1 MSLSSSMWAG
11 VTGLLSHG
19 EKMNVI
25 GNNLANVNTVGFKS
39 QRMDFQDFVY
49 QNTYTNSGIS
59 QVGRGVKVG
68 AILGDFSQGTFEN
81 TQEVTDLAITGR
93 GFFKVKPEGSNQEY
107 YTRAGNFRFDKAG
120 NLKDPNQYTLQGWK
134 VDTSNAAQRA
144 AGGTAPSTNTT
155 KVQGTGMPTDVKLDT
170 WTISPLQTTQVS
182 FSMNLSKDGV
192 DNSRYSGHPFTSLL
206 ENWNGVQPPLPNTS
220 PLSSSQYSGTPA
232 SITVYDESGGAH
244 TLSVY
249 FDKVTQGDYADS
261 TTSEQMWEY
270 VVTMDPAEDVRQVA
284 EPKNAGWYEAAALK
298 GTGKSYTA
306 KEDFTAVEYIDPL
319 DPTQGTVARQYNKGD
334 VLSPADIAAL
344 ADYSSTDNNGGFTIK
359 NITET
364 KMAGVLMTGTLTF
377 DSAGGLKNQ
386 SAYVVNG
393 TRAPINIGG
402 SAADAVY
409 SEGNGYAID
418 VEGDP
423 IPVMNE
429 NNPAAYMYPTDVS
442 KNGYPLMVANFTG
455 IPGAHSVGS
464 VPDADKY
471 LIELDFGIKAS
482 NLDQPWQSSL
492 PLSVTNTP
500 TAQEAIAKQY
510 GTITADDPTNA
521 ETHLKYLYSQEG
533 VADVYTS
540 VVKNPKDGALPAYLY
555 ENPNYSAS
563 KYLAA
568 YKKLY
573 TAYNNQ
579 EIAKA
584 MANEKTDYNKDVY
597 TALKTVDTIAESAST
612 AYNAGLAAAK
622 AKEAADAAA
631 AAATPAGTRNPSLD
645 TKAKEAAQ
653 RAKDAAAQA
662 TAAAAKATQA
672 AKAATDAATAATT
685 AGNAALAA
693 ELTAAATALIGN
705 DPANPAGIQGEV
717 ADLVGGLDSN
727 GDGTIDWDDFTTEAA
742 YTNTMDPLLNAVET
756 TRAAADFKTYDKE
769 HKHKFTSTAEQTA
782 AIAAKEVSDVEILN
796 LELEIV
802 KNGRY
807 LGADLDNPIANKT
820 QTGTANDPLDP
831 LLWDVDKITTR
842 PWTTDI
848 NDADNG
854 SMASYLLEAEPSLA
868 SELANYTE
876 PVIRTSGAFTSTSSG
891 GTAENSVISASQN
904 GYGYGDLTSWSVDSD
919 GILSGVYSNGVTLPL
934 YQIALYDFTNK
945 QGLRREGGNLFSQ
958 TMASGD
964 PSSAAAG
971 SSGFGTINAQ
981 SLEGSN
987 VDMSTEFVYMISTQ
1001 RGFQS
1006 NSKMITTVD
1015 TMLDTVIN
1023 MKR

>member
-120 NLKDPNQYTLQGWK
+120 NLKDPNGYVLQGWK
-134 VDTSNAAQRA
+134 VDNSNAAQRA

-155 KVQGTGMPTDVKLDT
+155 KVQGTGMPTNVKLDT
-170 WTISPLQTTQVS
+170 WTIAPLQTTQVS
-182 FSMNLSKDGV
+182 FSMNLSKEGV

-206 ENWNGVQPPLPNTS
+206 ENWNGTQPPLPNTS
-220 PLSSSQYSGTPA
+220 PLSTSQYSGTPA

-244 TLSVY
+244 TLSIY

-270 VVTMDPAEDVRQVA
+270 VVTMDPAEDVRQIA
-284 EPKNAGWYEAAALK
+284 EPKNAGWYEAASLK

-319 DPTQGTVARQYNKGD
+319 DPTQGTVTRQYNKGD

-344 ADYSSTDNNGGFTIK
+344 AEYSSTDTNGGFTIK
-359 NITET
+359 DITET

-402 SAADAVY
+402 SDVDAVY

-429 NNPAAYMYPTDVS
+429 NNPSAYMYPTDVS
-442 KNGYPLMVANFTG
+442 RNGYPLMVANFTG

-510 GTITADDPTNA
+510 GTITTDDPSNP

-540 VVKNPKDGALPAYLY
+540 VVKNPHDGAVPAYLY

-563 KYLAA
+563 KYTAA

-573 TAYNNQ
+573 TALNNRI
-579 EIAKA
+579 IAGA
-584 MANEKTDYNKDVY
+584 MAGEEIDYNKDVY
-597 TALKTVDTIAESAST
+597 TGLKTVDTVAQSALT

-622 AKEAADAAA
+622 AKEAADAAVD
-631 AAATPAGTRNPSLD
+631 TTTNPPSRDTSLD
-645 TKAKEAAQ
+645 N
-653 RAKDAAAQA
+653 
-662 TAAAAKATQA
+662 A
-672 AKAATDAATAATT
+672 AKAAAEKAKK
-685 AGNAALAA
+685 AA
-693 ELTAAATALIGN
+693 EDAKTAAAKTQQAIAAVNKAIN
-705 DPANPAGIQGEV
+705 DADPVTDADLV
-717 ADLVGGLDSN
+717 ADLTDASNSLTAIETAANALANGLIGMADN
-727 GDGTIDWDDFTTEAA
+727 TIADVTGATGFTTVTA
-742 YTNTMDPLLNAVET
+742 YE
-756 TRAAADFKTYDKE
+756 AAADPNKAAIDAEQQKFTNYDQD
-769 HKHKFTSTAEQTA
+769 HQHKFTSAAERDA
-782 AIAAKEVSDVEILN
+782 AIEAKSVSDIEILN
-796 LELEIV
+796 LEIEIV

-807 LGADLDNPIANKT
+807 LGADLENPIV
-820 QTGTANDPLDP
+820 PLTKSGNP
-831 LLWDVDKITTR
+831 ALWDVDKLTTR

-848 NDADNG
+848 YDADNG
-854 SMASYLLEAEPSLA
+854 SLASSLIEAEPSLA
-868 SELANYTE
+868 SDLATYTE

-891 GTAENSVISASQN
+891 GTAENSVTSASQN

-971 SSGFGTINAQ
+971 NSGFGTINAQ

>member
-120 NLKDPNQYTLQGWK
+120 NLKDPNGYTLQGWK

-284 EPKNAGWYEAAALK
+284 EPKNTGWYEAAALK

-402 SAADAVY
+402 SDADAVY

-622 AKEAADAAA
+622 AQEAADAAA

-645 TKAKEAAQ
+645 AKAAAAAQ
-653 RAKDAAAQA
+653 RAKDAADQA
-662 TAAAAKATQA
+662 DRAAAKAQQA
-672 AKAATDAATAATT
+672 AKAATDAALAAGN

-693 ELTAAATALIGN
+693 KLTAAAASLTDIENQTKALATGLNTAIT
-705 DPANPAGIQGEV
+705 
-717 ADLVGGLDSN
+717 GG
-727 GDGTIDWDDFTTEAA
+727 FTTETA
-742 YTNTMDPLLNAVET
+742 YKGTMDPLLNAVET
-756 TRAAADFKTYDKE
+756 TSAAADFKTYDKE

-891 GTAENSVISASQN
+891 GTAENSVISANQN

>member
-25 GNNLANVNTVGFKS
+25 GNNLANVSTVGFKS

-120 NLKDPNQYTLQGWK
+120 NLKDPNGYMLQGWK

-155 KVQGTGMPTDVKLDT
+155 KVQGTGTPTDVKLDT

-182 FSMNLSKDGV
+182 FNMNLSKEGV

-206 ENWNGVQPPLPNTS
+206 ENWNGTQPPLPNTS
-220 PLSSSQYSGTPA
+220 PLSASQYSGTPA

-244 TLSVY
+244 TLSIY
-249 FDKVTQGDYADS
+249 FDKVSQDDYADS
-261 TTSEQMWEY
+261 NKSEQMWEY

-298 GTGKSYTA
+298 GTGKSYTV
-306 KEDFTAVEYIDPL
+306 KEGFQAPVTVTAAD
-319 DPTQGTVARQYNKGD
+319 GTTTIELKTFAEGY
-334 VLSPADIAAL
+334 VLSPAEITSL
-344 ADYSSTDNNGGFTIK
+344 VDYTSQGVDYVNVDGANPATPGTFTGGGFNIK
-359 NITET
+359 DITET

-393 TRAPINIGG
+393 TRIPLNIGG
-402 SAADAVY
+402 NNADAVY
-409 SEGNGYAID
+409 AEGNGYAID
-418 VEGDP
+418 VEGNP

-429 NNPAAYMYPTDVS
+429 NNPAAYMYATDVS

-482 NLDQPWQSSL
+482 NLDQPWQSDL

-500 TAQEAIAKQY
+500 TTKEAAVKAY
-510 GTITADDPTNA
+510 TGYLAGTPPSYNDPDVTLWM
-521 ETHLKYLYSQEG
+521 TDG
-533 VADVYTS
+533 VAENYTS
-540 VVKNPKDGALPAYLY
+540 VVKNPTDGAMPEYLY
-555 ENPNYSAS
+555 VNPSYSAS
-563 KYLAA
+563 KYLST
-568 YKKLY
+568 YKKYLEKENEITELKDFAALY
-573 TAYNNQ
+573 PDDGTA
-579 EIAKA
+579 
-584 MANEKTDYNKDVY
+584 T
-597 TALKTVDTIAESAST
+597 L
-612 AYNAGLAAAK
+612 
-622 AKEAADAAA
+622 
-631 AAATPAGTRNPSLD
+631 TPAEQARLDDYKVRYSHLIEINPGDPSANPVVPPSD
-645 TKAKEAAQ
+645 NTGANI
-653 RAKDAAAQA
+653 
-662 TAAAAKATQA
+662 TAAIT
-672 AKAATDAATAATT
+672 AATAELPALKVEV
-685 AGNAALAA
+685 AKNGKYFGAALDNGISATKVA
-693 ELTAAATALIGN
+693 LDPTAPPPADGS
-705 DPANPAGIQGEV
+705 DPAGLWNISAVTSRAWTTSSSDPLGRL
-717 ADLVGGLDSN
+717 LVG
-727 GDGTIDWDDFTTEAA
+727 
-742 YTNTMDPLLNAVET
+742 
-756 TRAAADFKTYDKE
+756 
-769 HKHKFTSTAEQTA
+769 
-782 AIAAKEVSDVEILN
+782 
-796 LELEIV
+796 
-802 KNGRY
+802 
-807 LGADLDNPIANKT
+807 
-820 QTGTANDPLDP
+820 
-831 LLWDVDKITTR
+831 
-842 PWTTDI
+842 
-848 NDADNG
+848 
-854 SMASYLLEAEPSLA
+854 AEPSL
-868 SELANYTE
+868 SSDLANYTE
-876 PVIRTSGAFTSTSSG
+876 PVIRTSGAFTSTSRG
-891 GTAENSVISASQN
+891 GTAENAVIGASQN

-971 SSGFGTINAQ
+971 TSGFGTINAQ

-987 VDMSTEFVYMISTQ
+987 VDMSTEFVYMIATQ

>member
-120 NLKDPNQYTLQGWK
+120 NLKDPNGYTLQGWK

-319 DPTQGTVARQYNKGD
+319 DPTQGTVTRQYNKGD

-402 SAADAVY
+402 SDADAVY

-510 GTITADDPTNA
+510 GTIAADADPTDPDYA
-521 ETHLKYLYSQEG
+521 EKHLKYLYSQEG

-597 TALKTVDTIAESAST
+597 TALKTIDTIAESAST

-622 AKEAADAAA
+622 AKEAADAAVDNSV
-631 AAATPAGTRNPSLD
+631 TPPVRNPSLD
-645 TKAKEAAQ
+645 TKATAAAKRAKEAA
-653 RAKDAAAQA
+653 DQA
-662 TAAAAKATQA
+662 DRAAAKAQQAVQA
-672 AKAATDAATAATT
+672 ANDASTAAGN

-693 ELTAAATALIGN
+693 ELAAAANSLADIETQTTALTAELNRIIT
-705 DPANPAGIQGEV
+705 AG
-717 ADLVGGLDSN
+717 
-727 GDGTIDWDDFTTEAA
+727 FTTEVD
-742 YTNTMDPLLNAVET
+742 YKGTMDTLETAVET
-756 TRAAADFKTYDKE
+756 TGAAFTTYDKE
-769 HKHKFTSTAEQTA
+769 HKHKFTSTAEQDA

-796 LELEIV
+796 LQLEIV

>member
-120 NLKDPNQYTLQGWK
+120 NLKDPNGYTLQGWK

-284 EPKNAGWYEAAALK
+284 EPKNTGWYEAAALK

-402 SAADAVY
+402 SDADAVY

-622 AKEAADAAA
+622 AQEAADAAA

-645 TKAKEAAQ
+645 AKAAAAAQ
-653 RAKDAAAQA
+653 RAKDAADQA
-662 TAAAAKATQA
+662 DRAAAKAQQA
-672 AKAATDAATAATT
+672 AQAATDAALAATN

-693 ELTAAATALIGN
+693 VLTAASTSLTDIENQTKALATGLNTAIT
-705 DPANPAGIQGEV
+705 
-717 ADLVGGLDSN
+717 GG
-727 GDGTIDWDDFTTEAA
+727 FTTEAV

-842 PWTTDI
+842 PWTTDV